1 MGDLP
6 AHRTGA
12 LPGPGRARAGPAH
25 HPPGPARGLPGGPVR
40 PPPGGHLQHAGH
52 DPDVAGAPGALHRE
66 GADLPDVRVAGAGCD
81 GDVSGPPGQDRP
93 GTPARTERHLSD
105 CRDVEHQPDA
115 DGMGGRPGPGRFCR
129 AVQRSRRLR
138 AQRGEHPRLRRS
150 PHARVVPYRVRKS
163 GTPVAHNPA
172 GGHPLRLANPPDPFP
187 DGAGYVRRA
196 VGRRRLPAA
205 DLCGGNPSRRPPGL
219 RLASGRPRRR
229 RILHGH
235 PPGLPASHAARGP
248 EPPVGRGGIRRG
260 HDRLRFF
267 SIVLAVAGD
276 AFPHRRFRQR
286 QHGRPAHAR
295 PVADDQPD
303 ARPRA
308 RRQLRLHWRFQRTRR
323 PGVRPGRPLVRTGR
337 LGGQRRHRDRPRCP
351 RRRGRRSPPSTL
363 RRSPRSP
370 AGAEEA
376 STAGNQRS
384 SETELKPSLF
394 TSRGPASRVRRTL
407 PVLLACIAYCAAPA
421 VAQRFPPPDA
431 PWRTLDTEHFRI
443 TFPGHLEALARR
455 AAGQAEWAHARL
467 SEHFV
472 HGPEGPIDIVL
483 TDHTDVSNGYATP
496 FPSNRIVLFARPPV
510 DSFQLGYFDDWQQL
524 LIVHELTHIF
534 HLNRPGRYSVRGLFG
549 RIPAPVFGFPALTSP
564 RWVIEGIGTWY
575 ESALTGRGRV
585 LGTFNE
591 MVLRTAALEGR
602 FETIGQA
609 GGPSPQWPGGNRAY
623 TYGPMF
629 FEYLLRKHG
638 RDRMEAFVEA
648 VEKQWIPY
656 RLNAAGRSAFGVSM
670 SHEWAAWADAW
681 RDSAAG
687 LDARLA
693 RFGAIT
699 EPERLTDGARYADH
713 PKVSPDGSALI
724 YIRSDGRSDTR
735 LVSAYP
741 NGGREST
748 IARTRGRRFT
758 FAPNGDIVVDQLE
771 FSGRYRIF
779 RDLYRVTPDG
789 AVQRLTNA
797 ARLSAP
803 SAGPGDRVVAVAEG
817 EGTNGLVRVNTNTG
831 AIDTLVRPEEGVY
844 WAFPGV
850 SPDGRRIAAT
860 RWSGGNQDIVVLD
873 ERGGLVSQV
882 TRDRALDFAPAWSP
896 DGRWLVW
903 ASDRT
908 GILNIL
914 AARFDGAKAA
924 APVMLTNVRT
934 GAAMPSVDPSGKW
947 LYVSGYHVDG
957 WEVER
962 IPFDPDHAPL
972 APEHLLD
979 STDSAA
985 GRTAREVAA
994 IESDSRAPAGG
1005 QIRAYSPLQTLLPRF
1020 WIPVGSYSFS
1030 GAGSGTNPR
1039 TKVLGASVGAFTS
1052 GVDLVGRHTYALTAR
1067 AFLPTGGYSGGRGAG
1082 LLTYRYAGLGN
1093 PALGLTASQ
1102 SWDEE
1107 RVRVRKENGDAP
1119 VDTTFV
1125 LERTR
1130 YAGLSVGVARPRAW
1144 SNLSLTLSG
1153 GVLREDREAVDSA
1166 LKPK

>member
-1 MGDLP
+1 MAVLFV
-6 AHRTGA
+6 
-12 LPGPGRARAGPAH
+12 L
-25 HPPGPARGLPGGPVR
+25 
-40 PPPGGHLQHAGH
+40 
-52 DPDVAGAPGALHRE
+52 VAI
-66 GADLPDVRVAGAGCD
+66 CT
-81 GDVSGPPGQDRP
+81 S
-93 GTPARTERHLSD
+93 
-105 CRDVEHQPDA
+105 
-115 DGMGGRPGPGRFCR
+115 
-129 AVQRSRRLR
+129 
-138 AQRGEHPRLRRS
+138 
-150 PHARVVPYRVRKS
+150 
-163 GTPVAHNPA
+163 PVA
-172 GGHPLRLANPPDPFP
+172 
-187 DGAGYVRRA
+187 
-196 VGRRRLPAA
+196 
-205 DLCGGNPSRRPPGL
+205 
-219 RLASGRPRRR
+219 
-229 RILHGH
+229 
-235 PPGLPASHAARGP
+235 
-248 EPPVGRGGIRRG
+248 
-260 HDRLRFF
+260 
-267 SIVLAVAGD
+267 
-276 AFPHRRFRQR
+276 
-286 QHGRPAHAR
+286 
-295 PVADDQPD
+295 
-303 ARPRA
+303 
-308 RRQLRLHWRFQRTRR
+308 
-323 PGVRPGRPLVRTGR
+323 
-337 LGGQRRHRDRPRCP
+337 
-351 RRRGRRSPPSTL
+351 
-363 RRSPRSP
+363 
-370 AGAEEA
+370 
-376 STAGNQRS
+376 
-384 SETELKPSLF
+384 
-394 TSRGPASRVRRTL
+394 
-407 PVLLACIAYCAAPA
+407 
-421 VAQRFPPPDA
+421 AQQAPPDA
-431 PWRTLDTEHFRI
+431 PWRTLDTEHFRV

-455 AAGQAEWAHARL
+455 AGGQAEWAYARL

-534 HLNRPGRYSVRGLFG
+534 HLDRPGRYSVRRLFG
-549 RIPAPVFGFPALTSP
+549 RIPFPVFGFPAFTTP

-575 ESALTGRGRV
+575 ESALTGNGRV
-585 LGTFNE
+585 LGTFTD

-602 FETIGQA
+602 FESIGQA
-609 GGPSPQWPGGNRAY
+609 GGSSPLWPGGNRAY

-648 VEKQWIPY
+648 VENQWIPY

-681 RDSAAG
+681 LDSVER

-693 RFGAIT
+693 KYGAIT
-699 EPERLTDGARYADH
+699 VPERLTDGARYADH

-735 LVSAYP
+735 LVSASP
-741 NGGREST
+741 IGGRETT

-771 FSGRYRIF
+771 YSGRYRRF

-789 AVQRLTNA
+789 AVQRLTTA

-803 SAGPGDRVVAVAEG
+803 SVGPGDGAVAVAEG
-817 EGTNGLVRVNTNTG
+817 GGTNGLVRVNINTG
-831 AIDTLVRPEEGVY
+831 AIDTLVHPEDGVY
-844 WAFPGV
+844 WALPAV

-860 RWSGGNQDIVVLD
+860 RWAGGNHDIVILD

-947 LYVSGYHVDG
+947 LYFSGYHVDG

-962 IPFDPDHAPL
+962 IPFDPVRAPI
-972 APEHLLD
+972 APPYIPD
-979 STDSAA
+979 SSDTAA

-994 IESDSRAPAGG
+994 SAGYFTAAGGG
-1005 QIRAYSPLQTLLPRF
+1005 QIRAWSPLQTLLPRF
-1020 WIPVGSYSFS
+1020 WIPIGTYSFS
-1030 GAGSGTNPR
+1030 GAGSEATHR
-1039 TKVLGASVGAFTS
+1039 TRVLGASVGAFTS
-1052 GVDLVGRHTYALTAR
+1052 GVDLVGRHAYALTAR
-1067 AFLPTGGYSGGRGAG
+1067 AFLPTGGYAGGRGAG

-1093 PALGLTASQ
+1093 PVLGLSVSQ

-1107 RVRVRKENGDAP
+1107 RVRVRKENGDAL

-1130 YAGLSVGVARPRAW
+1130 YAALSMTMARPRAW
-1144 SNLSLTLSG
+1144 SNLSFTLSG
-1153 GVLREDREAVDSA
+1153 GVVREDREALDSA
-1166 LKPK
+1166 LNREELPQFETPSSTLGEVGARFSASTARSHAFQIGNAAGASFSVLARRRIDLDRGSSDDRSLDDATGDVRAYMKLPGGGFAAPVLALRASAGIARGPGSGRGHFSIGGSDRRVFPVRGYEGTPRSSRRAWTASLELRLPASLANRAFPTDLLHFDRAFLTLFADAGNAWGRNASPTARPQSLLAAGGEVVYSVGMLCVPFRFRIGAAYGFTEPKGAVPHVHLGTSF

>member
-1 MGDLP
+1 M
-6 AHRTGA
+6 
-12 LPGPGRARAGPAH
+12 
-25 HPPGPARGLPGGPVR
+25 
-40 PPPGGHLQHAGH
+40 
-52 DPDVAGAPGALHRE
+52 
-66 GADLPDVRVAGAGCD
+66 
-81 GDVSGPPGQDRP
+81 
-93 GTPARTERHLSD
+93 
-105 CRDVEHQPDA
+105 
-115 DGMGGRPGPGRFCR
+115 
-129 AVQRSRRLR
+129 
-138 AQRGEHPRLRRS
+138 
-150 PHARVVPYRVRKS
+150 
-163 GTPVAHNPA
+163 
-172 GGHPLRLANPPDPFP
+172 
-187 DGAGYVRRA
+187 
-196 VGRRRLPAA
+196 
-205 DLCGGNPSRRPPGL
+205 
-219 RLASGRPRRR
+219 
-229 RILHGH
+229 
-235 PPGLPASHAARGP
+235 
-248 EPPVGRGGIRRG
+248 
-260 HDRLRFF
+260 
-267 SIVLAVAGD
+267 
-276 AFPHRRFRQR
+276 
-286 QHGRPAHAR
+286 
-295 PVADDQPD
+295 
-303 ARPRA
+303 
-308 RRQLRLHWRFQRTRR
+308 
-323 PGVRPGRPLVRTGR
+323 
-337 LGGQRRHRDRPRCP
+337 
-351 RRRGRRSPPSTL
+351 
-363 RRSPRSP
+363 
-370 AGAEEA
+370 
-376 STAGNQRS
+376 
-384 SETELKPSLF
+384 KPSLF

-483 TDHTDVSNGYATP
+483 TDHIDVSNGYATP

-699 EPERLTDGARYADH
+699 EPERLTRGARYADH

-771 FSGRYRIF
+771 FSGRYRIY

-831 AIDTLVRPEEGVY
+831 AVDTLVRPEEGVY

-947 LYVSGYHVDG
+947 LYFSGYHVDG

-1030 GAGSGTNPR
+1030 GAGSGTSPR

-1067 AFLPTGGYSGGRGAG
+1067 AFLPTGGYSDGRGAG
-1082 LLTYRYAGLGN
+1082 FLTYRYAGLGN

-1119 VDTTFV
+1119 VDTAFV

-1153 GVLREDREAVDSA
+1153 GVVREDREAVDSA
-1166 LKPK
+1166 LKRNELPQFETPSSTLAEVAARFSASTARSHAFQLGQAAGASFSVRVRRRIDPDRASSDDRSLDDATGDFRAYMKLPGGGFAAPVLALRASAGIARGPGSGRGHFSIGGSDRRLFPVRGYEGTPRSGRRAWTASLELRLPATLANRAYRTDLLHLDRAFLTLFADAGNAWGRDNSRAARPQPLLAAGGEVVYAIGMLCVPFRFRIGAAYGFTEPKGAVPHLHLGTSF